1 MNKIEKTMTN
11 FFQFETDFVD
21 SLRCIPIQVRMKLDT
36 CGIKLKLSHWHQFN
50 QQERQQLVEIPC
62 TTTESIQKYG
72 DYVQHL
78 VINYTGKPAS
88 NLPVD
93 PQAPWMNSQV
103 IPSTVAEKAMEFG
116 VVVTPQQWAA
126 LTPIQRFALIKL
138 TRPSHENKN
147 FLPALKEFQLVI
159 VDR

>member
-1 MNKIEKTMTN
+1 MTN
-11 FFQFETDFVD
+11 FFQFEADFVD
-21 SLRCIPIQVRMKLDT
+21 SLRCIPMQVRMKLDT

-50 QQERQQLVEIPC
+50 QHERQQLVEIPC
-62 TTTESIQKYG
+62 TTTESIQKYA

-103 IPSTVAEKAMEFG
+103 IPSTVAEKAMELG
-116 VVVTPQQWAA
+116 VVVTTQQWGA

-138 TRPSHENKN
+138 TRPGHENKN
-147 FLPALKEFQLVI
+147 FLPALKEFQLLFVN
-159 VDR
+159 R